1 MLTILFGLGAALSYG
16 FADFFGAIASR
27 KIRVLVVTAVASFS
41 GFLFQL
47 VLLPILGAQFTT
59 QSVFW
64 GFLAGVCSVVAL
76 VALYASLA
84 IGPISVIS
92 PLGALVSALVPAFI
106 GVFILGESFSFIGW
120 IAIGMAL
127 VAILLVAF
135 IPGADVRLPKL
146 RATVLAVVAG
156 TAIGLAITTLAFA
169 PSDAGIAAILTMR
182 FIAALILGLASL
194 YFVFRKISL
203 RASGSEEKLTPRI
216 WGVVALTGVLDA
228 CANIF
233 FILAAQIGSLSVVG
247 VLTALYPVG
256 TIVLAR
262 FVLKEKVAISQ
273 AVGIILAITACV
285 FLAIP

>member
-27 KIRVLVVTAVASFS
+27 KIRVLVVTALASFS
-41 GFLFQL
+41 GMLFQL
-47 VLLPILGAQFTT
+47 LMLPILGAQFTT

-64 GFLAGVCSVVAL
+64 GFLAGVCSVIAL

-84 IGPISVIS
+84 LGPISVIS

-106 GVFILGESFSFIGW
+106 GVFVLGESFSFIGW

-135 IPGADVRLPKL
+135 IPGVDVRLPKL
-146 RATVLAVVAG
+146 RATLLAVVAG
-156 TAIGLAITTLAFA
+156 SGIGLAITTLAFA
-169 PSDAGIAAILTMR
+169 PADAGIAAILTMR
-182 FIAALILGLASL
+182 FTAALILGLASL
-194 YFVFRKISL
+194 YYVFRKISL

-262 FVLKEKVAISQ
+262 FVLKEKVAVSQ
-273 AVGIILAITACV
+273 ALGIILAITACV

>member
-146 RATVLAVVAG
+146 RATLLAIVAG
-156 TAIGLAITTLAFA
+156 SGIGLAITTLAFA

-182 FIAALILGLASL
+182 FTAALILGLASL

-262 FVLKEKVAISQ
+262 FVLKEKVAVSQ

>member
-47 VLLPILGAQFTT
+47 VLLPFLGAQFTT

-76 VALYASLA
+76 VTLYASLA

-146 RATVLAVVAG
+146 RATMLAVVAG
-156 TAIGLAITTLAFA
+156 SAIGLAITTLAFA

-182 FIAALILGLASL
+182 FTAALVLGLASL

-203 RASGSEEKLTPRI
+203 RAAGSEEKLTPKI

-262 FVLKEKVAISQ
+262 FVLKEKVAVSQ